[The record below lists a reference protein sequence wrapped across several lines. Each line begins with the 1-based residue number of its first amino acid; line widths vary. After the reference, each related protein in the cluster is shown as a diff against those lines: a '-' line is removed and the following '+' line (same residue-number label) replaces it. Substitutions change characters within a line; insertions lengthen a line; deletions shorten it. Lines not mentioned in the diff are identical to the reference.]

1 MWFYVSKCCPVH
13 RIQILGLIRHSSRL
27 SVSEYVPTCPP
38 TDPTAVENLQD
49 FILRSQRL
57 FVLTGAGISTES
69 GIPDYRS
76 QGVGLYVRTNR
87 RPLQH
92 SEFVQSQAA
101 RKRYWA
107 RNFTAWPQFSSRQPN
122 LAHRALANWEK
133 TGKLHWLVTQNV
145 DALHTKAGQCRMTEL
160 HGCIH
165 RVICLCCH
173 TVIKRSELQEKLI
186 ALNPSWNEHA
196 YGVAPDGDV
205 FLTDEQVSYFH
216 VPSCDKCRGAL
227 KPHVTL
233 FGDVVDR
240 ELVDSLFD
248 CLGEADAMLIVG
260 SSLEVYSGY
269 RFALKAKEKSIP
281 VAILN
286 IGDTRADHL
295 ASLKVNA
302 RCGAVL
308 PRIMKIDPQQQE
320 IEG

>member
-13 RIQILGLIRHSSRL
+13 QIQILGLIRHSSHL

-38 TDPTAVENLQD
+38 TDPTAVQNLQD

-57 FVLTGAGISTES
+57 FVMTGAGISTES

-76 QGVGLYVRTNR
+76 QGVGLYARTNR
-87 RPLQH
+87 RPVQH
-92 SEFVQSQAA
+92 SEFVGSQAA

-107 RNFTAWPQFSSRQPN
+107 RNFAAWPQFSSRQPN
-122 LAHRALANWEK
+122 LAHRALVKWEK

-186 ALNPSWNEHA
+186 ALNPSWKEQA

-216 VPSCDKCRGAL
+216 VPSCDKCG
-227 KPHVTL
+227 
-233 FGDVVDR
+233 
-240 ELVDSLFD
+240 
-248 CLGEADAMLIVG
+248 GEADAMLIVG

-269 RFALKAKEKSIP
+269 RFAIKAKEKGIP

-308 PRIMKIDPQQQE
+308 PRIMTIDPQQQE

>member
-1 MWFYVSKCCPVH
+1 MWFCVSKCCPVH
-13 RIQILGLIRHSSRL
+13 RIQILGLVRHSSHL

-38 TDPTAVENLQD
+38 TDPTAVQNLQD
-49 FILRSQRL
+49 FILRSKRL
-57 FVLTGAGISTES
+57 FVMTGAGISTES

-76 QGVGLYVRTNR
+76 QGVGLYARTNR
-87 RPLQH
+87 RPIQH
-92 SEFVQSQAA
+92 SEFVGSQAA

-107 RNFTAWPQFSSRQPN
+107 RNFAAWPQFSSRQPN
-122 LAHRALANWEK
+122 LAHRALVNWEK

-186 ALNPSWNEHA
+186 ALNPLWKEQA

-216 VPSCDKCRGAL
+216 VPSCDKCG
-227 KPHVTL
+227 
-233 FGDVVDR
+233 
-240 ELVDSLFD
+240 
-248 CLGEADAMLIVG
+248 GEADAMLIVG

-269 RFALKAKEKSIP
+269 RFAMKAKEKGIP

-308 PRIMKIDPQQQE
+308 PRIMTIDPQQQG
-320 IEG
+320 IKG